1 MSEIIKPEN
10 GVVSE
15 DTCISCIGIFYII
28 ILFIFFFTLFLIK

>member
-10 GVVSE
+10 VVVSE

-28 ILFIFFFTLFLIK
+28 IYIYIFFIFFF